1 MSDYHQNIDKLIQQK
16 LKGHKVKAPANAWSK
31 LQSDLHQ
38 PAKRGYFWL
47 SRAAAAAILLMIAF
61 GGGYFY
67 SDLNRQDDGKIAELP
82 AVEKSQTIQNPSSQT
97 TDFIEKEDV
106 GQLSIDKNNTAE
118 QADDSSTYQIKP
130 PTNNQ
135 LIVTSPVS
143 PLNPDDD
150 KILLAEAVVED
161 DKETNLL
168 PDENDAESAST
179 IDSPQN
185 VVIEHGEAVAENNE
199 KKVESPVEDNQIDE
213 IITSDE
219 IPVMSDEML
228 HQMLISGDDEFA
240 EVNIPDAKQ
249 ALNGKWKIGG
259 GVSPVYSYRTIN
271 GASIEIPD
279 ETVDIGYFNDN
290 ENGLTTIGGG
300 ISLEYMFNDRLS
312 MGSGMYMSRIGQQN
326 SEVLAY
332 NDPESSNMYKLTT
345 STGTVTVN
353 PTKFESVIVE
363 QAASAKESP
372 GDYTV
377 NGSFVQNLDYLE
389 VPLVLKYKVLDKKFS
404 VNVSGG
410 LSPGILVN
418 NSSYFEF
425 EGEKLQTGTTE
436 NIDPFIYNS
445 VLGIGL
451 EYAISRKFFINM
463 EPSFKYSLA
472 PVNSNNGI
480 EYHPYSISWFTG
492 ISYKID

>member
-1 MSDYHQNIDKLIQQK
+1 MSEYSQNIDKLFQQK
-16 LKGHKVKAPANAWSK
+16 LKNHKVKAPANAWSR
-31 LQSDLHQ
+31 LQNDLHQ

-47 SRAAAAAILLMIAF
+47 SRAAAAAVLLMIAF

-67 SDLNRQDDGKIAELP
+67 SDLSRHDDGKIAELP
-82 AVEKSQTIQNPSSQT
+82 KVEKLQTIQNTGAQT
-97 TDFIEKEDV
+97 TD
-106 GQLSIDKNNTAE
+106 
-118 QADDSSTYQIKP
+118 
-130 PTNNQ
+130 
-135 LIVTSPVS
+135 
-143 PLNPDDD
+143 
-150 KILLAEAVVED
+150 LAEAVDGEQKDNEQIVALDDPQQNSAKQTNPANNKRSIVTPQNSGLNPDADKILIAKAAAEVSEKNDFSDGSDTKNASTPEALPNINVEQGEAIAVNIED
-161 DKETNLL
+161 DNKLIPT
-168 PDENDAESAST
+168 DIQS
-179 IDSPQN
+179 
-185 VVIEHGEAVAENNE
+185 
-199 KKVESPVEDNQIDE
+199 DE
-213 IITSDE
+213 IIQSDN
-219 IPVMSDEML
+219 ISMMDDEML
-228 HQMLISGDDEFA
+228 HQLLISGNDEFA
-240 EVNIPDAKQ
+240 DINIPDANK
-249 ALNGKWKIGG
+249 ASNGNWKIGG
-259 GVSPVYSYRTIN
+259 RVSPVYSYRLIN
-271 GASIEIPD
+271 GSAMEIPD
-279 ETVDIGYFNDN
+279 ETIDAGYFNNN
-290 ENGLTTIGGG
+290 ENGIITIGGG
-300 ISLEYMFNDRLS
+300 LSLEYMFNERLS

-326 SEVLAY
+326 NEVLAY
-332 NDPESSNMYKLTT
+332 NDPKSSNMYKLTT

-353 PTKFESVIVE
+353 PTKFESVIVD
-363 QAASAKESP
+363 QAASAKDPP

-377 NGSFVQNLDYLE
+377 NGTFIQNLDYLE

-418 NSSYFEF
+418 NRSYFEF

-472 PVNSNNGI
+472 PVNSSSGI

>member
-1 MSDYHQNIDKLIQQK
+1 MSDYHQNIDKIIQQK
-16 LKGHKVKAPANAWSK
+16 LKGHKVKAPVNAWSR
-31 LQSDLHQ
+31 LQNDLHR

-47 SRAAAAAILLMIAF
+47 TRAAAAAVLLMIAF

-67 SDLNRQDDGKIAELP
+67 SDLNRQDDGKMAELP
-82 AVEKSQTIQNPSSQT
+82 KVDELQTIQNPGSQT
-97 TDFIEKEDV
+97 ADFVAKDDDR
-106 GQLSIDKNNTAE
+106 QPSIDKNKASY
-118 QADDSSTYQIKP
+118 QARQSPSAQNNLAA
-130 PTNNQ
+130 NNQ
-135 LIVTSPVS
+135 PIITSQDS
-143 PLNPDDD
+143 QLDQNDDR
-150 KILLAEAVVED
+150 ILLAEATAD
-161 DKETNLL
+161 DTETNELSG
-168 PDENDAESAST
+168 ENDAENANT
-179 IDSPQN
+179 FEAQKNKIVEQ
-185 VVIEHGEAVAENNE
+185 GEAVAENIE
-199 KKVESPVEDNQIDE
+199 EKVESPIENNNTDE
-213 IITSDE
+213 IITSGE

-228 HQMLISGDDEFA
+228 HQLLISGDDEFA
-240 EVNIPDAKQ
+240 EVNIQEANQ

-259 GVSPVYSYRTIN
+259 RVSPVYSYRSID
-271 GASIEIPD
+271 GSAIEIPD
-279 ETVDIGYFNDN
+279 ETVDVGYFNDN

-326 SEVLAY
+326 NEVLAY

-353 PTKFESVIVE
+353 PTKFESVIVD
-363 QAASAKESP
+363 QAASAKDPP

-377 NGSFVQNLDYLE
+377 NGSFIQNLDYLE
-389 VPLVLKYKVLDKKFS
+389 VPLVLKYKVIDKKFS

-418 NSSYFEF
+418 NRSYFEF

-480 EYHPYSISWFTG
+480 DYHPYSISWFTG

>member
-1 MSDYHQNIDKLIQQK
+1 MPDFIKNIDKLFQLK
-16 LKGHKVKAPANAWSK
+16 LKDHKVKAPANAWSR
-31 LQSDLHQ
+31 LQNDLHQ

-47 SRAAAAAILLMIAF
+47 SRAAAAAVLLMIAF

-67 SDLNRQDDGKIAELP
+67 SDLSRHDDGEIAELP
-82 AVEKSQTIQNPSSQT
+82 RAEKSQTIQNPDSQT
-97 TDFIEKEDV
+97 ADFIEKENV
-106 GQLSIDKNNTAE
+106 NQGVIDQDKTFGNDERSSSSQNSTA
-118 QADDSSTYQIKP
+118 I
-130 PTNNQ
+130 NNQ
-135 LIVTSPVS
+135 S
-143 PLNPDDD
+143 
-150 KILLAEAVVED
+150 K
-161 DKETNLL
+161 
-168 PDENDAESAST
+168 SAST
-179 IDSPQN
+179 QPVIKQDVDEKIFAGAKVEVNETNVAIDESAAEIANTPETLPNIN
-185 VVIEHGEAVAENNE
+185 VEQGGVLAENIGG
-199 KKVESPVEDNQIDE
+199 DNKLIPADTQSDE
-213 IITSDE
+213 IIQSDE
-219 IPVMSDEML
+219 IPTMSDEML
-228 HQMLISGDDEFA
+228 HQLLISGNDEFA
-240 EVNIPDAKQ
+240 HINIPGANKVS
-249 ALNGKWKIGG
+249 NGNWKIGG
-259 GVSPVYSYRTIN
+259 RVSPVYSYRSIN
-271 GASIEIPD
+271 GSALEIPD
-279 ETVDIGYFNDN
+279 ETVDAGYFNDN
-290 ENGLTTIGGG
+290 ESGLTTIGGG
-300 ISLEYMFNDRLS
+300 LSLEYMFNERLS

-326 SEVLAY
+326 NEVLAY
-332 NDPESSNMYKLTT
+332 NDPKSSNMYKLTT

-353 PTKFESVIVE
+353 PVKFESVIVN
-363 QAASAKESP
+363 QAASAKDSP

-377 NGSFVQNLDYLE
+377 NGTFIQNLDYLE

-418 NSSYFEF
+418 NRSYFEF

-451 EYAISRKFFINM
+451 EYAISRKFFISM